1 MIYPW
6 QEETWQRL
14 VQYLENGR
22 LAHAILVSG
31 PSAIGKM
38 EFCLNYIQRMYC
50 PAPRE
55 NQQPCGVCE
64 NCRLIKA
71 GTHPDVRLVETAEV
85 SGKAEPI
92 KVDEIRKISQFISL
106 SCRQGAYKSVCI
118 NKADRMNIN
127 AANALLKTL
136 EEPPP
141 GSVLFLVSDRADRLP
156 ATVRSRCQ
164 TWKCPIPDAGQALA
178 WLQSRADSPAWKS
191 LLDAAG
197 GKPLL
202 AWEMHDS
209 GLDKVRA
216 EVFRHWVELLQ
227 DKKSVT
233 ETSAKIQN
241 ESIERVNFWLQAW
254 CADLIRCHFDKNSDT
269 IENEDFLEE
278 LTRLSERT
286 DLHSLLN
293 CMDRLAAHRRI
304 AETTLNRRLQI
315 EDLLLYF
322 RQSLKYEIR

>member
-6 QEETWQRL
+6 QNDMWQRL
-14 VQYLENGR
+14 VQYFENQR

-38 EFCLNYIQRMYC
+38 EFCLTYIQRMHC
-50 PAPRE
+50 LAPRE
-55 NQQPCGVCE
+55 NQQPCENCE

-71 GTHPDVRLVETAEV
+71 GTHPDVRLVDAVEI
-85 SGKAEPI
+85 SGKVEQI

-106 SCRQGAYKSVCI
+106 SCRQGQYKSVCI

-141 GSVLFLVSDRADRLP
+141 GSVLFLVSDRADKLP

-164 TWKCPIPDAGQALA
+164 TWRCPVPDSSLALL
-178 WLQSRADSPAWKS
+178 WLQEKDDNPAWKS

-209 GLDKVRA
+209 GLGKVRT
-216 EVFRHWVELLQ
+216 EVFQHLMECLQ
-227 DKKSVT
+227 GNKSVT

-241 ESIERVNFWLQAW
+241 EGMERIASWLQTW
-254 CADLIRCHFDKNSDT
+254 CADLVRCHFDKNTDT
-269 IENEDFLEE
+269 IENKDLIEDLA
-278 LTRLSERT
+278 RISDKM
-286 DLHSLLN
+286 DLQSLLR
-293 CMDRLAAHRRI
+293 CMDQLLEHRRV

-315 EDLLLYF
+315 EDMLLQF
-322 RQSLKYEIR
+322 RQSLQCKIH